1 MIKTLRITGFVTA
14 ILAGICLIFLVVLSA
29 WGDKR
34 IEDLSKIPGVI
45 EEFTKVR
52 GSKTKVNQSQ
62 VSPLV
67 VQAQMFARYLNPP
80 QKPKPR
86 KSVDINVVVPLEPK
100 TAVSAKFRVVLTSYS
115 EENPQMSRALIDE
128 PGKGLRWVMQSSMV
142 GHLQIEQIKDGVVVA
157 QGGQETFEVS
167 VEAAAPGMSLVEGSA
182 PVSTGTSSPSGSR
195 RPLPT
200 PVGRTLPPIPVSGSR
215 ITPPRTPGRPTQ
227 PRMSDSE
234 AAEMGTLMER
244 LKGMRSSSKTDKG
257 GSGSDSAE
265 GDELLEFIKTLARG
279 SRISDEES
287 KKLGDLGKELK
298 DQDPNRA
305 KSGGS
310 KKIESR
316 PPSPNKRSSR

>member
-1 MIKTLRITGFVTA
+1 
-14 ILAGICLIFLVVLSA
+14 
-29 WGDKR
+29 
-34 IEDLSKIPGVI
+34 
-45 EEFTKVR
+45 
-52 GSKTKVNQSQ
+52 
-62 VSPLV
+62 
-67 VQAQMFARYLNPP
+67 
-80 QKPKPR
+80 
-86 KSVDINVVVPLEPK
+86 
-100 TAVSAKFRVVLTSYS
+100 
-115 EENPQMSRALIDE
+115 MSRALIDE
-128 PGKGLRWVMQSSMV
+128 PGSGLRWVMQSSMV

-167 VEAAAPGMSLVEGSA
+167 IEAAAPGMSLVEGSA

-234 AAEMGTLMER
+234 AAEIDKLMER

-257 GSGSDSAE
+257 GSGSDFAE
-265 GDELLEFIKTLARG
+265 GDELLEFINTLARG
-279 SRISDEES
+279 SRISEEES